1 MKLLFL
7 VMLCIPLSL
16 FAPGLIT
23 NKHIYIHADPSQV
36 ENLDFVFHP
45 VRSQYGTIS
54 RSGAYYQ
61 VARSTYD
68 VDTRT
73 ALIILS
79 EIVIIHNNSTQ
90 ESVNYSTADSLH
102 ARYYF
107 SPLTRLESSSIR
119 LVDGAHYRVS
129 LEESDTHLVLE
140 KIETPLMEQE

>member
-23 NKHIYIHADPSQV
+23 QKHIYIHADPSQV
-36 ENLDFVFHP
+36 ERLNFVFHP
-45 VRSQYGTIS
+45 VRSQDGTIS

-61 VARSTYD
+61 SAHSSYD
-68 VDTRT
+68 VNTRT
-73 ALIILS
+73 ALMILS
-79 EIVIIHNNSTQ
+79 EIVIIRHNSTQ
-90 ESVNYSTADSLH
+90 EFVNYSTADSLR

-107 SPLTRLESSSIR
+107 SPLTRLESSRIT
-119 LVDGAHYRVS
+119 LIDGAHYRVS
-129 LEESDTHLVLE
+129 LQESDTHLVLE